1 MKLALHDLCL
11 MHPKLQGD
19 PTDLSKFG
27 ALALQRA
34 GHVSPVQAGI
44 DHSGLEASADIEWL
58 SQDLALLEV
67 LDGNR
72 VTEDG
77 AESVALVYVNT
88 TEGWVVKRRL
98 QRWERADWL
107 LRNERGWL
115 ALEVSGMA
123 AGDPFVRLKDKKL
136 QVALCSLPAERLA
149 IVVAFAR
156 PSIVAGSV

>member
-1 MKLALHDLCL
+1 MRLALQDLYS
-11 MHPKLQGD
+11 MHPKLRGH

-34 GHVSPVQAGI
+34 GHISPVQAGI
-44 DHSGLEASADIEWL
+44 DHSGLEASADIEWI
-58 SQDLALLEV
+58 SQDLTLLEV

-77 AESVALVYVNT
+77 AESVALAYVST
-88 TEGWVVKRRL
+88 SAGWIMKRRL

-107 LRNERGWL
+107 LRNEWGWL

-123 AGDPFVRLKDKKL
+123 AGDPFTRLKDKKL

-149 IVVAFAR
+149 IVVVFDR
-156 PSIVAGSV
+156 PSILADSV